1 MDVKAFD
8 RSNLRGSTALQ
19 PCSVLNLNN
28 TFLMNHQYA
37 LLSVSQLGEADS
49 LSVAAGMTV
58 VELMETQDPLERL
71 TDRELEVFRLI
82 GQGLTT
88 GAIATQLFL
97 STHTIDTHRENIK
110 RKLNAKT
117 ALELSRMAMQSMLEN
132 G

>member
-1 MDVKAFD
+1 
-8 RSNLRGSTALQ
+8 
-19 PCSVLNLNN
+19 
-28 TFLMNHQYA
+28 MNHQYA

>member
-1 MDVKAFD
+1 MRAGALGYLNKQETNEKVIEAIRTVLKNERYVSDAITKRLVAFA
-8 RSNLRGSTALQ
+8 LGSKK
-19 PCSVLNLNN
+19 
-28 TFLMNHQYA
+28 
-37 LLSVSQLGEADS
+37 EA
-49 LSVAAGMTV
+49 
-58 VELMETQDPLERL
+58 QDPLEKL

-110 RKLNAKT
+110 RKINAKS

>member
-1 MDVKAFD
+1 MYGERALRAGALGYLNKQETNEKVIEAIRTVLKNERYVSDAITKRLVAFA
-8 RSNLRGSTALQ
+8 LGSKK
-19 PCSVLNLNN
+19 
-28 TFLMNHQYA
+28 
-37 LLSVSQLGEADS
+37 EA
-49 LSVAAGMTV
+49 
-58 VELMETQDPLERL
+58 QDPLEKL

-97 STHTIDTHRENIK
+97 STHTIDTHRDNIK
-110 RKLNAKT
+110 RKINAKS

>member
-1 MDVKAFD
+1 
-8 RSNLRGSTALQ
+8 
-19 PCSVLNLNN
+19 
-28 TFLMNHQYA
+28 MNHQYA

-110 RKLNAKT
+110 RKLSAKT